1 MIITIP
7 CIFLFS
13 ILQSCPWYIGLTKKF
28 CLGFPVRSYGKTQ
41 TNFLANP
48 TFFIGR
54 TDAEAEAPVIWPP
67 DVKSWFTGKDPDA
80 GKDCRKEEKGVT
92 EDEMVGWFDPMGM
105 SLSKL
110 WEIVKDLEAWCAAV
124 YGVTKSQTQ
133 LSDWITTTMFLIKNM
148 VNYVKI
154 GRKKW
159 WVRERKSRKIS
170 SLYSLFKSGTPSKW
184 FMNVFYNSKINAH
197 LLINVH

>member
-80 GKDCRKEEKGVT
+80 GKDWGQEKGVT
-92 EDEMVGWFDPMGM
+92 EDEMIGCHHQLNGHEFEQTPGDSEGQG
-105 SLSKL
+105 SLTCCSSWSCKESDTIYQL
-110 WEIVKDLEAWCAAV
+110 NKNNETDSRASGDSRAPKEDIKPEEMYYLAPSGGTAW
-124 YGVTKSQTQ
+124 GEKG
-133 LSDWITTTMFLIKNM
+133 LSC
-148 VNYVKI
+148 
-154 GRKKW
+154 
-159 WVRERKSRKIS
+159 
-170 SLYSLFKSGTPSKW
+170 
-184 FMNVFYNSKINAH
+184 
-197 LLINVH
+197 

>member
-28 CLGFPVRSYGKTQ
+28 CLGFSVRSYGKTQ

-80 GKDCRKEEKGVT
+80 GKDWGQEKGKT
-92 EDEMVGWFDPMGM
+92 ENEMIGWHHQLNGYDTIMRKRLCDNCCCCC
-105 SLSKL
+105 SVALSRPTHCNHM
-110 WEIVKDLEAWCAAV
+110 D
-124 YGVTKSQTQ
+124 
-133 LSDWITTTMFLIKNM
+133 
-148 VNYVKI
+148 
-154 GRKKW
+154 
-159 WVRERKSRKIS
+159 
-170 SLYSLFKSGTPSKW
+170 YSMPGFSVL
-184 FMNVFYNSKINAH
+184 H
-197 LLINVH
+197 